1 MKSLSR
7 IIIFI
12 VLIVGILQAQQ
23 PLSAPDSAHASYMA
37 ETASMLSELDEAI
50 AANEMLINNY
60 PNSDFT
66 PTVMYQLMELHYRK
80 AVAIYNHEM
89 TKYEEALDQYDKGRL
104 SVQPA
109 LPQVSYEPTI
119 QRGIELLNAFPTA
132 DFLDKVLYRIAFC
145 YFESGEK
152 MKSVEYFSRLIAN
165 HPDSEYKEEA
175 RFRLGEIH
183 FENHQYEEAAAIYSN
198 LLLSYDGPFFNMA
211 LYKLGWSYYN
221 TNQYDKAISAFIFL
235 IDDLSQAAQ
244 ASKDS
249 LKGESSDLRE
259 EAITYVAECFA
270 ELGGAK
276 IAERFL
282 ENMGEKE
289 YSGAIFIRLGELY
302 EERNF
307 YEEASQTYELMLKIW
322 PFAPRA
328 PETQEKI
335 VQGYVRAA
343 NKAQA
348 DKARDVMVAT
358 YSPGSEWSNK
368 FPVGEFHDKA
378 IELVSKNLYIL
389 ATDAQANARENNS
402 EQDYKV
408 ALARYMMYL
417 EKFPDTEDAPK
428 VQYYQAECFYE
439 LGDFVGASAAYEKV
453 MINYPLSE
461 FAAMAGYNRVIA
473 AINIMDKAGKVQED
487 SSSIVLTDFI
497 GTKKKATVTIPNHF
511 YADLIHACND
521 FARVLPK
528 DEKLP
533 EVMMKYGEA
542 LFELGY
548 FKLAADAYKM
558 VLNRGE
564 DNPYN
569 LAAISMI
576 AQSYYKNGDYM
587 ISEGWY
593 RRITREYPDSVQYVD
608 NAKNMVASA
617 KFKIADKLREE
628 GNVEL
633 ASRALAVIASTSDNV
648 EVAEKAIIQSATGY
662 EESGNLRKAI
672 ILLENLRHRFPDSEQ
687 VDKSLLKAAQLSE
700 KLGDNRRAAQD
711 YLELVEIRPNSKF
724 ASTALYSAAVCYEN
738 LGDNEKAAEL
748 YDSYAAT
755 YKDDPGKR
763 VEAMCKSGEA
773 SFKREDFKRA
783 KEIFESVIRMY
794 NKAANEG
801 EMLDEY
807 YVAQAHFMLGEMYFN
822 HYLKIRL
829 VEPLQ
834 KNISRKDAALQ
845 AVVKA
850 YNDAATYQVADWKT
864 AALHKLGEA
873 FEEYA
878 HFWWSSERPEGL
890 DATQMASYEA
900 TLKGNKVEPYQLKAV
915 EFYRSNIKLGE
926 ENNIQND
933 WIMRSRTRL
942 VTLENVLGMAQ
953 ASGQTATDFE

>member
-7 IIIFI
+7 IILFSTL
-12 VLIVGILQAQQ
+12 LIGALHGQQ
-23 PLSAPDSAHASYMA
+23 PFTVPDSASVSYLA
-37 ETASMLSELDEAI
+37 ETAAMLSELDEAI
-50 AANEMLINNY
+50 AANEALITNY

-80 AVAIYNHEM
+80 ADAIYQHEM
-89 TKYEEALDQYDKGRL
+89 AKYEQALDEFDKGRL
-104 SVQPA
+104 AMQPT
-109 LPQVSYEPTI
+109 LPSVSYEPTI
-119 QRGIELLNAFPTA
+119 QRGTELLNAFPTA
-132 DFLDKVLYRIAFC
+132 EFLDKVLYRIAYC
-145 YFESGEK
+145 YFEAGEK
-152 MKSVEYFSRLIAN
+152 MSSVEYFSRLIAN
-165 HPDSEYKEEA
+165 HPESQYKEEA

-183 FENHQYEEAAAIYSN
+183 FEKHQYEEAAAIYSN
-198 LLLSYDGPFFNMA
+198 LLLDYDGPFFNMA

-235 IDDLSQAAQ
+235 IDDLSQAAE
-244 ASKDS
+244 ASTDS

-259 EAITYVAECFA
+259 EAVTYVAECFA
-270 ELGGAK
+270 ELGGAR

-322 PFAPRA
+322 PFSPRA

-335 VQGYVRAA
+335 IQGYVRAA
-343 NKAQA
+343 NKDEA
-348 DKARDVMVAT
+348 DKAREVMVAT
-358 YSPGSEWSNK
+358 YSPGSEWYNN
-368 FPVGEFHDKA
+368 FPDGEFHEKA
-378 IELVSKNLYIL
+378 IDLVSKNLYIL
-389 ATDAQANARENNS
+389 ATDAQARARDEKS

-417 EKFPDTEDAPK
+417 EKFPDTENAPK

-439 LGDFVGASAAYEKV
+439 LGDFAGASAAYEKV
-453 MINYPLSE
+453 VLNYPESE
-461 FAAMAGYNRVIA
+461 FAAMAGYNRVIS
-473 AINIMDKAGKVQED
+473 AINIMDNAGTVQVD
-487 SSSIVLTDFI
+487 SSTIYIADFI
-497 GTKKKATVTIPNHF
+497 GTRKKATVEVPNH
-511 YADLIHACND
+511 YYVDLIHACND
-521 FARVLPK
+521 FARVLSK
-528 DEKLP
+528 DEKLA

-548 FKLAADAYKM
+548 YKLAANAYKM

-587 ISEGWY
+587 MSEGWY
-593 RRITREYPDSVQYVD
+593 RRITREYPDSLQYVD

-633 ASRALAVIASTSDNV
+633 ASRALAVIASTSDNM

-700 KLGDNRRAAQD
+700 KLGDYRRAAQD
-711 YLELVEIRPNSKF
+711 YLELVDLRPNSEF
-724 ASTALYSAAVCYEN
+724 APSALFSAALAYEN
-738 LGDNEKAAEL
+738 AGNQEKAAEL
-748 YDSYAAT
+748 FDSYAIT
-755 YKDDPGKR
+755 YKDNPGKR
-763 VEAMCKSGEA
+763 IEAMCKSGDA
-773 SFKREDFKRA
+773 SFKRGDFKRA
-783 KEIFESVIRMY
+783 KQVFESVIRLH
-794 NKAANEG
+794 KKSESQG
-801 EMLDEY
+801 EMLDEFY
-807 YVAQAHFMLGEMYFN
+807 IAQAHFMLGEMYFN

-829 VEPLQ
+829 VEPL
-834 KNISRKDAALQ
+834 KKSIARKDAALQ

-926 ENNIQND
+926 ENNIKND
-933 WIMRSRTRL
+933 WIARSQTRL

-953 ASGQTATDFE
+953 ASGRTATDFQ